1 MSAQVSAISD
11 VRGRGGVVP
20 AAPRRHAPRPA
31 ADAARRTAGSDPYDE
46 GTPTPRFPVRRNPR
60 GGRHDLADIGPV
72 PTADEG
78 STGMAI
84 TRDEVANLARLSRM
98 SLSSAELDALAPQL
112 EAIIGAV
119 ARVSEV
125 AAADI
130 PPTSHAV
137 PLTNVFRADVTRP
150 SLPVADVLAG
160 APAAEDGR
168 FRVPRILDP
177 EE

>member
-1 MSAQVSAISD
+1 
-11 VRGRGGVVP
+11 
-20 AAPRRHAPRPA
+20 
-31 ADAARRTAGSDPYDE
+31 
-46 GTPTPRFPVRRNPR
+46 
-60 GGRHDLADIGPV
+60 
-72 PTADEG
+72 
-78 STGMAI
+78 MAI

-98 SLSSAELDALAPQL
+98 SLSDAELDALAPQL
-112 EAIIGAV
+112 EAILGAV
-119 ARVSEV
+119 ARVAEV

-160 APAAEDGR
+160 APAAEEGR

-177 EE
+177 DE